1 MLRSKELDRTENG
14 ETRPCL
20 MMYSYYVT
28 VQAEPFV
35 VHTLK
40 MLGDLVENILN
51 EVTQTKK
58 VPSTCKEIQNL
69 LNISK

>member
-1 MLRSKELDRTENG
+1 MLSTI
-14 ETRPCL
+14 
-20 MMYSYYVT
+20 
-28 VQAEPFV
+28 QAEPFV

-58 VPSTCKEIQNL
+58 VPSTWKEIQSL
-69 LNISK
+69 LNISKRNTEPLEYFEENAEN